1 MSLVSAYSNTLTS
14 STLREFEVSYSTT
27 SLLLKAEQFSLSPE
41 SILGKFTVDK
51 PRLNQIISQLP
62 INQNNI
68 YLQHIIEV
76 LLNWKPQLDHDQ
88 LTENINQIISLWL
101 IAVNENTHIDVIL
114 DLLKCINL
122 HKKLSVFSLN
132 SQSKNFQLFLF
143 SLVIEAVSLYQE
155 TKLHYS
161 LNHDPLTN
169 LPNTNL
175 LLIKLTDCLKKTS
188 EDVINLLQPKND
200 KDEEHVGLISINF
213 EIEKLTSILVQLL
226 SRNLNIKIAALI
238 EETLPAN
245 NSLFQLS
252 NMQFAVV
259 IEELSTHVQLNL
271 IAAKIQR
278 IFEQVLVIDNKSLR
292 AIPIICCTYVKK
304 ADVRKLGITA
314 EDMIQNLGFALENA
328 IATNRNF
335 VLYSPKIFE
344 AIEAQKKLELEVI
357 EAFNNDEFA
366 LYFQPIANIPDES
379 CAGAEVLLR
388 CPQSLNSGIYPSL
401 MIDVIN
407 KVGLG
412 DQFTRWLFNTTCRL
426 GSELINT
433 HKLDIYLT
441 LNLRVEDLHNA
452 ELPHLLL
459 QSIALWNLSPKDL
472 VLEITE
478 NGILE
483 DNEKTTANI
492 NQLAELGFKLALD
505 DFGTGF
511 SSLSRLRSMP
521 ISLIKVDQSFVRN
534 IARSPEDYEIVKS
547 ISLLAASLGKEVLVE
562 GVEDIDCLN
571 LIKALQFKKVQGY
584 YFAKP
589 MPFEEFVAW
598 ASARP
603 QISKP
608 VLGAY
613 PTAAA

>member
-1 MSLVSAYSNTLTS
+1 MSVVRAYSNTLTTS
-14 STLREFEVSYSTT
+14 NIREFDVSYSTVN
-27 SLLLKAEQFSLSPE
+27 LVAKAEQFGLSSNDIQGRF
-41 SILGKFTVDK
+41 SIDAFKI
-51 PRLNQIISQLP
+51 NQIMGKLP
-62 INQNNI
+62 EDQNNI
-68 YLQHIIEV
+68 YLQQIIE
-76 LLNWKPQLDHDQ
+76 LLLTWAPLQDNNK
-88 LTENINQIISLWL
+88 LTENINKIIGLWL
-101 IAVNENTHIDVIL
+101 ITIDENTQIEIIL
-114 DLLKCINL
+114 DLIKCIHLN
-122 HKKLSVFSLN
+122 KKNIFFSFN
-132 SQSKNFQLFLF
+132 SQTKNFQLFLF
-143 SLVIEAVSLYQE
+143 GLVTETVSLYQE
-155 TKLHYS
+155 TKLHYT
-161 LNHDPLTN
+161 LNHDPFTN

-175 LLIKLTDCLKKTS
+175 ILIKLTDSLK
-188 EDVINLLQPKND
+188 NLIEKPISLKSLQNN
-200 KDEEHVGLISINF
+200 KDEAHVGLISINF

-226 SRNLNIKIAALI
+226 SRNLNIKIAGLI
-238 EETLPAN
+238 EETLPEKTT
-245 NSLFQLS
+245 LFQLS

-259 IEELSTHVQLNL
+259 VEQLSTNIQLNL

-292 AIPIICCTYVKK
+292 AIPIICCTYVKQT
-304 ADVRKLGITA
+304 DVKDTRITA
-314 EDMIQNLGFALENA
+314 QEMLQNLGFALENA
-328 IATNRNF
+328 ISTNQNF
-335 VLYSPKIFE
+335 VTYSPKIFE

-366 LYFQPIANIPDES
+366 LYFQPISNLPDES

-401 MIDVIN
+401 MIEVIN

-412 DQFTRWLFNTTCRL
+412 EQFTRWLINTTCRL
-426 GSELINT
+426 GNELINK
-433 HKLDIYLT
+433 HKLAIYLT

-452 ELPHLLL
+452 ELPHLLT
-459 QSIALWNLSPKDL
+459 QSIALWDLSPKDL
-472 VLEITE
+472 ILEITE

-492 NQLAELGFKLALD
+492 NVLAKLGFKLALD

-521 ISLIKVDQSFVRN
+521 ISLIKIDQSFVRN

-547 ISLLAASLGKEVLVE
+547 ISLLAASLGKEALVE

-571 LIKALQFKKVQGY
+571 LIKGLQFKKVQGY

-589 MPFEEFVAW
+589 MPFEEFVEW

-603 QISKP
+603 KLTDVAI
-608 VLGAY
+608 
-613 PTAAA
+613 T